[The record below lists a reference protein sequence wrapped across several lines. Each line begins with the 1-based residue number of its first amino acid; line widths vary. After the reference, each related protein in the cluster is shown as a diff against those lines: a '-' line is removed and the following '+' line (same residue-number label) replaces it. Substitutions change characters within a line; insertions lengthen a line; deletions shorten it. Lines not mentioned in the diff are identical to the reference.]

1 MTRVLIRQTTA
12 TLAAAAMLA
21 SGGGCAT
28 LSGSSGPQTIYIGV
42 DLPLSGSLE
51 ATGTVHHNALALRV
65 EQVNTGRLAGE
76 QYRLELRVLDNRSD
90 AATAADNL
98 ATLADDPQIVAVV
111 TAGCPSCASA
121 AEPSVPLISLDTVD
135 VLAETDERRW
145 LFRLG
150 PNPADNADRLSQAM
164 AQAGVDTVGL
174 LAADDT
180 YGQAGAAVIR
190 DAADRDNIDIAV
202 DLPVSLGE
210 DGTVQSAAETVAAWR
225 PEQVLPTFD
234 PQTGELQPAG
244 PDAVVIWADA
254 PLAATS
260 ATALREAGYDGPL
273 FLDMPAAADLFLT
286 EDQVDL
292 EGATLVFTDTPV
304 IDQMITAS
312 PAAAARADW
321 FESYLSRYDT
331 YHLHASWAADA
342 INVLVTAIGRAGT
355 TEPGAVRDQLEATRI
370 DGFTGAIRFTAAQH
384 SGLHPGSLLLLLADG
399 GRWYPQ
405 TS

>member
-1 MTRVLIRQTTA
+1 MRRVLIRQATA
-12 TLAAAAMLA
+12 TLSAAVVLLAGAGCAML
-21 SGGGCAT
+21 T
-28 LSGSSGPQTIYIGV
+28 GSSGPQTIYIGV
-42 DLPLSGSLE
+42 DLPLSGDLE

-65 EQVNTGRLAGE
+65 EQVNAQRLAGE

-98 ATLADDPQIVAVV
+98 ATLADDPQVTAVV

-121 AEPSVPLISLDTVD
+121 AEPSVPLISLDTTD
-135 VLAETDERRW
+135 VLAEADERRW

-150 PNPADNADRLSQAM
+150 PNPPDNADRLSQAM
-164 AQAGVDTVGL
+164 AQAGVDNVGL

-190 DAADRDNIDIAV
+190 DAADRDEISIAI

-210 DGTVQSAAETVAAWR
+210 NDAVQSAAETVAAWR
-225 PEQVLPTFD
+225 PEQVPPTFD
-234 PQTGELQPAG
+234 PQTGDVQPAG
-244 PDAVVIWADA
+244 PHAVVIWADA
-254 PLAATS
+254 PLAAAA
-260 ATALREAGYDGPL
+260 ATALRRAGFDGPL
-273 FLDMPAAADLFLT
+273 FVDMAAASDLFLT
-286 EDQVDL
+286 EEQVDL
-292 EGATLVFTDTPV
+292 DGATLVYTDTPV

-331 YHLHASWAADA
+331 YHVHASWAADA
-342 INVLVTAIGRAGT
+342 INVLIAAIGRAGT
-355 TEPGAVRDQLEATRI
+355 TEPGAVRDQLETTRI

-384 SGLHPGSLLLLLADG
+384 SGLHPGSLLLLTATG